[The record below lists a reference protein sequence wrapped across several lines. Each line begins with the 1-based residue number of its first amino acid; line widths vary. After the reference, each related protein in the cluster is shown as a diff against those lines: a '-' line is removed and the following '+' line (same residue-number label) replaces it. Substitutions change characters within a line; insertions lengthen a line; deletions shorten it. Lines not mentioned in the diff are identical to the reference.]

1 MRNNHLSAVIMNA
14 EILLYILKNDFSLYF
29 ITFVN
34 SCFVICL
41 AFKKAIKDIKD
52 ILIEQFGKNNQIKK
66 IFLLYNRLHETKLN
80 IHLRERERE
89 IF

>member
-1 MRNNHLSAVIMNA
+1 MNA
-14 EILLYILKNDFSLYF
+14 EILLYILKKDFSLYF

-41 AFKKAIKDIKD
+41 AFKITIKDIKD
-52 ILIEQFGKNNQIKK
+52 ILIEQFGTKKNQIKE
-66 IFLLYNRLHETKLN
+66 IFLLYNTLHETKLN